1 MRTWPS
7 AFAVVLS
14 VLCAAGVC
22 LHAQGQNPANTQIEV
37 MPVQGNVYMV
47 TSAGGN
53 VTLQV
58 GKEGAVLVDTALA
71 PLAPAILAEIRKLTN
86 GPLLYIINT
95 HSHPDHV
102 GGNEAL
108 ATTSPERTIDQLGG
122 RAAGDAAVRIVAQE
136 NVLNRMSA
144 AAGKNTPKGLPVDEF
159 FTPFKDLRAN
169 GEAIVVYHEPKAH
182 TDGDSIVFFRGSDV
196 VSTGDIFTPGR
207 YPFIDIERGGSVQG
221 LIDGLNHVLELTVPG
236 HTQEG
241 GTYVIPGHGRLCDEA
256 DVVEFR
262 DMVVIV
268 RDRVRDMIAKGMTL
282 EQVKTARPSRD
293 YDPAYVSANSF
304 VTAER
309 FVESI
314 FQTLTAKK

>member
-7 AFAVVLS
+7 ASVVLL
-14 VLCAAGVC
+14 VLCSGVWV
-22 LHAQGQNPANTQIEV
+22 HAQTQNPTNAQIEV

-58 GKEGAVLVDTALA
+58 GTEGAVLVDTTLA
-71 PLAPAILAEIRKLTN
+71 PLAPAILAEIKKLTN

-95 HSHPDHV
+95 HVHPDHV

-108 ATTSPERTIDQLGG
+108 TTTSPERTIDQLGG
-122 RAAGDAAVRIVAQE
+122 RAAGDAAVRVIAHE
-136 NVLNRMSA
+136 NVLNRMSS
-144 AAGKNTPKGLPVDEF
+144 AAGKNAPKGLPVDEF

-182 TDGDSIVFFRGSDV
+182 TDGDSIVFFRSSDV

-207 YPFIDIERGGSVQG
+207 YPLIDVERGGTVQG

-268 RDRVRDMIAKGMTL
+268 RDRVRDMIARGMTL
-282 EQVKTARPSRD
+282 EQVKAARPSRD

-304 VTAER
+304 VTTER

-314 FQTLTAKK
+314 YQSLTAKK